1 MTTIRDVVGDLEA
14 EQAELDSIVAPIMT
28 PEWDKPTP
36 ADGWSVR
43 DQIGHLAYFDEVAA
57 EAVLDRD
64 GFGRR
69 LELFRQAFLEGRDP
83 MAAHLG
89 RGRSLAAGEVLA
101 WWRDARHK
109 EIAAFTTLSGAER
122 VPWFGPPMGAVSFV
136 TARLMETWAHGQDV
150 ADALGIARVPTS
162 RLRHVAHLGARTL
175 RNSFTVRGEEVP
187 ADEVRVELVAPSGEV
202 WTWGPEGA
210 EEHVSGDALDFCL
223 VVTQRRHVA
232 DTTLDVRGDAARAW
246 MEIAQ
251 AFAGPPGP
259 GRAPSGSGSAPSGA
273 SPASQ

>member
-1 MTTIRDVVGDLEA
+1 MATIRDVVGDLDA
-14 EQAELDSIVAPIMT
+14 EQAELDAIVARIMT
-28 PEWDKPTP
+28 SDWDKPTP
-36 ADGWSVR
+36 AESWSVR

-64 GFGRR
+64 GFARR
-69 LELFRQAFLEGRDP
+69 LELFRLAFLEGRDP

-101 WWRDARHK
+101 WWRDARHA
-109 EIAAFTTLSGAER
+109 EIAAFATLSGSER

-136 TARLMETWAHGQDV
+136 TARLMETWAHGQDI
-150 ADALGIARVPTS
+150 ADALGIVRVPTT

-175 RNSFTVRGEEVP
+175 RNSFAVRGYEVP

-202 WTWGPEGA
+202 WSWGPEGA

-232 DTTLDVRGDAARAW
+232 DTSLVVRGDAARKW

-251 AFAGPPGP
+251 AFAGPPGA